1 MPVITDCA
9 SCRPENGLC
18 LTIGNFDGLHLGHQA
33 LISSARDLA
42 KKSALDFAIMTFWPH
57 PRTVLPARTG
67 HMPLATRRDRLE
79 LLAASGAC
87 AVIELPFTPALA
99 ALSPAEFV
107 ESFLAPMNLRHLV
120 VGHDF
125 TLGKDR
131 SGTIDV
137 LRKLGQSHNFKVDQ
151 IDGIH
156 FDGAAV
162 SSSRLR
168 QTLLKG
174 DVESAAKLLG
184 RFYRLEGKVA
194 HGEGRGSSLGFPTAN
209 LAGIETLLPADGV
222 YATFAWHNGHC
233 WPAVTSIGSNP
244 TFNGLHRTVET
255 FIPGETINLYDS
267 LLRLDFVARIRG
279 MTRFPDVPSLVKQMA
294 ADTARAMDI
303 LNHVE
308 NGFA

>member
-1 MPVITDCA
+1 MAVITDCA
-9 SCRPENGLC
+9 SCKPENGLC
-18 LTIGNFDGLHLGHQA
+18 LTMGNFDGLHLGHQA
-33 LISSARDLA
+33 LISSARDVA
-42 KKSALDFAIMTFWPH
+42 RKSGLDFAIMTFWPH
-57 PRTVLPARTG
+57 PRTVLPSRCG

-79 LLAASGAC
+79 LLAASGAD
-87 AVIELPFTPALA
+87 AVIELPFTQALA

-131 SGTIDV
+131 SGTVEV
-137 LRKLGQSHNFKVDQ
+137 LRQLGKSHNFKVDQ

-156 FDGAAV
+156 LDGAAV

-184 RFYRLEGKVA
+184 RFYRLEGRVA
-194 HGEGRGSSLGFPTAN
+194 HGDGRGSALGFPTAN
-209 LAGIETLLPADGV
+209 LVDIETLLPSDGV

-244 TFNGLHRTVET
+244 TFNGAHRTVET
-255 FIPGETINLYDS
+255 FIPGENINLYDS
-267 LLRLDFVARIRG
+267 RLRLDFVARIRG
-279 MTRFPDVPSLVKQMA
+279 MIKFHDAASLVRQMA
-294 ADTARAMDI
+294 ADTERAMDI

-308 NGFA
+308 NRSA